1 MQKAN
6 IFYVLLYTKS
16 IEFQPDDKIYFGNYS
31 YDLVASAQY
40 THKRGI
46 DSRKILWF
54 LSECRKTR
62 KFIVLV
68 CAF

>member
-1 MQKAN
+1 MCFCILKA
-6 IFYVLLYTKS
+6 TKS

-40 THKRGI
+40 THKRCI

-54 LSECRKTR
+54 LSEYRKTR
-62 KFIVLV
+62 KFVVLV